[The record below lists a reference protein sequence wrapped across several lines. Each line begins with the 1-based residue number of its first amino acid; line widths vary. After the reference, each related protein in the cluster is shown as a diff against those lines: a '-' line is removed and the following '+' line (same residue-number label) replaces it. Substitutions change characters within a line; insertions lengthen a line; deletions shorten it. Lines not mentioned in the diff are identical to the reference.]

1 MGNHNAAIDLLVF
14 RVKGSRFGLDV
25 AQIGEILRVQ
35 ELELRRESAGGIC
48 GVRREETEIPVV
60 EMAAVIGMEESTPAE
75 NAKLVLP
82 RLAASDV
89 GFLIGEPEEIVQVEA
104 GDIELLPPL
113 IRPMVRGSGMW
124 GMAKREEEL
133 VILIDLVEA
142 AEGIVV

>member
-1 MGNHNAAIDLLVF
+1 MGNHKAAIDLLIF

-25 AQIGEILRVQ
+25 AQIGEILRLQ
-35 ELELRRESAGGIC
+35 ELELHRESAGGIC
-48 GVRREETEIPVV
+48 FIRREGTEIPVV
-60 EMAAVIGMEESTPAE
+60 EMTALIGMEESVPDE

-82 RLAASDV
+82 RSAASEV

-104 GDIELLPPL
+104 RDIELLPPL

-124 GMAKREEEL
+124 GMAKREEGL

-142 AEGIVV
+142 AEGIAV